1 LRLAAQ
7 EIMGAGRFV
16 LKLSILW
23 QLRGKACARGQA
35 ASVLAGPT
43 ERANLFSA

>member
-23 QLRGKACARGQA
+23 QLRGKACGKGAGGL
-35 ASVLAGPT
+35 VLTGPT